1 MGWLCLVMFI
11 GGTAWIGILAS
22 FNYAAQTMAPTWV
35 RARSLSMYLLVMQ
48 GGMSVGSAIWGGV
61 AARIGVPSA
70 LSWAGLALVAGL
82 LTIRSHRLSFLDLE
96 LAPAVVRD

>member
-1 MGWLCLVMFI
+1 MFV

-22 FNYAAQTMAPTWV
+22 FNYAAKPWL
-35 RARSLSMYLLVMQ
+35 RLGCEPGPLSMYLLVMQ
-48 GGMSVGSAIWGGV
+48 GGMSVGSAIWGAV
-61 AARIGVPSA
+61 AARIGVPAA

-96 LAPAVVRD
+96 LAPAGRPD